1 MAGMIGGIT
10 QTAMSTVGTIF
21 SAIAGMKWD
30 KEMDKLKEKDPRYT
44 SSPYAANNLGMAQQL
59 LNSRMAGANA
69 RERNIQTS
77 GANVRAGIGRNATD
91 SSQALALMAGTQGME
106 GQQYNDLA
114 IQEGQDAYQKQNN
127 LFNANKDMTVEHKD
141 LFDDEVRRWQ
151 DQVNMITAQYKARK
165 QGGSDIGQLGSGLSS
180 MGGGLGGGG
189 GMGGGG
195 GSYTG
200 GGGFTGT
207 GGTSAGGG
215 MGGGMGLP
223 SDKRLKHNYHV
234 IGKSP
239 SGINIYEFSYIGS
252 NTRFIG
258 AMANEVP
265 QAAVLMDNGF
275 YAVDYNKIDVPFK
288 QVSL

>member
-10 QTAMSTVGTIF
+10 QTAMGTVGTIF

-30 KEMDKLKEKDPRYT
+30 KEMDKLKEKDPEYS

-59 LNSRMAGANA
+59 LNSRMAGASA

-77 GANVRAGIGRNATD
+77 GANARAGISKNVTD
-91 SSQALALMAGTQGME
+91 SSQALAMMAGMQGQE

-141 LFDDEVRRWQ
+141 LFDDKVRRWQ

-180 MGGGLGGGG
+180 MGGG
-189 GMGGGG
+189 MGGGG
-195 GSYTG
+195 GSG
-200 GGGFTGT
+200 VG
-207 GGTSAGGG
+207 SAAASGAMSGIG
-215 MGGGMGLP
+215 MGM
-223 SDKRLKHNYHV
+223 SDKRLKHNYYV
-234 IGKSP
+234 IGKSK

-252 NTRFIG
+252 NDRYIG
-258 AMANEVP
+258 AMAQEVGD
-265 QAAVLMDNGF
+265 AAFMTESGYL
-275 YAVDYNKIDVPFK
+275 AVDYSKIDVPFK
-288 QVSL
+288 QV